1 MAQVK
6 SYYQDV
12 LELDRGPAPESI
24 MSIDEQEDILYELI
38 LSDINWLLTEA
49 AEEDRQ
55 DENDY
60 TRYIHFY

>member
-24 MSIDEQEDILYELI
+24 MSIDEQEDILYELF
-38 LSDINWLLTEA
+38 LDEINLLIEEA
-49 AEEDRQ
+49 AMEDRQ
-55 DENDY
+55 DLESIDQN
-60 TRYIHFY
+60 T